1 MSLSSRVVTRERT
14 WYELF
19 MRSEDCDACVTC
31 GKSLFGRLSVSTGL
45 RRRRMYRRFS
55 GASVSVPPAVEHF
68 DLAKESLL
76 AGKDVFVEP
85 LARRGRMVFM
95 KSGSKSI

>member
-1 MSLSSRVVTRERT
+1 
-14 WYELF
+14 
-19 MRSEDCDACVTC
+19 VTC

-55 GASVSVPPAVEHF
+55 GASVSVPSVIAAPAVEHF